1 MSRGSGGN
9 DGRHGDVRFRLLAL
23 LLRRR
28 NSDTRLLLLRLLLR
42 LLRLRWR
49 RNYCRSSL
57 GLEPIGK

>member
-1 MSRGSGGN
+1 
-9 DGRHGDVRFRLLAL
+9 LLAL

-28 NSDTRLLLLRLLLR
+28 NSDTRLLRR
-42 LLRLRWR
+42 RRWLLRLRLRLR